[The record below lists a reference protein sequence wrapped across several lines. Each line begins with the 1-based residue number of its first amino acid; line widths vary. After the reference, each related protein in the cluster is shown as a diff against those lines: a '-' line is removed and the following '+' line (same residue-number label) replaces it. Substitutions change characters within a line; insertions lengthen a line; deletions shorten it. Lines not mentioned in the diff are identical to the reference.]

1 MKHLRLLCFLLYLTA
16 FWQGSIINGKDLPEY
31 EIEGAGT
38 ATQGNYLVR
47 TTVLTKN
54 KKISDKEIARA
65 AVHGVL
71 FRGFSDSS
79 NRISQKPL
87 AGNAANE
94 AQHIDFYSA
103 FFDEKGSAANYASVL
118 NGSRT
123 IIKVDKKYKIS
134 AIVTVNKELLHKY
147 LEEAGIIKG
156 LNSIF

>member
-1 MKHLRLLCFLLYLTA
+1 MA
-16 FWQGSIINGKDLPEY
+16 GS
-31 EIEGAGT
+31 
-38 ATQGNYLVR
+38 
-47 TTVLTKN
+47 
-54 KKISDKEIARA
+54 
-65 AVHGVL
+65 
-71 FRGFSDSS
+71 
-79 NRISQKPL
+79 
-87 AGNAANE
+87 AANE